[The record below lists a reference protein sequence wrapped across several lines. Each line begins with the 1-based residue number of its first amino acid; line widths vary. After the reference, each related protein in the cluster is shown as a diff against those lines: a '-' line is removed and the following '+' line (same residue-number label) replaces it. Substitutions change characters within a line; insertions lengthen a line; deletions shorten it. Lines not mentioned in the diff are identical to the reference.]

1 MVFTLFDLFIKP
13 GEGVGDTG
21 NVTRVSGNVHVHVLL
36 CSQMPIQV
44 VIN

>member
-21 NVTRVSGNVHVHVLL
+21 NVTRVSGNVHVHVL
-36 CSQMPIQV
+36 MPIQV